1 MLRVN
6 PDSKSHRVEYFNSK
20 SNQWIKGFGNITG
33 VGRPTE
39 SIGGVKIRCI
49 GDSPRDS
56 PISLHSVDEHL
67 YVGLQREKTFKNF
80 VTHGPLSGWS
90 PLPKMTTPFTGCT
103 VAYLN
108 RYLYTV
114 GGYSTAVREPEFV
127 YGCEVRRFN
136 LDTKVW
142 EDLPPIP
149 SSPETTSVAPVV
161 APFMGKLFVYA
172 AGKRG
177 ADKRSLFVFDPVH
190 KTWKYHSK
198 LNVSWLLYDDPR
210 FVIEDGKLFR
220 VLFEK
225 SLSVEPENCIP
236 NVAEFVLNKS
246 ATSIKLS
253 NQQDQ
258 SSRVYVEG
266 HDTFVIGESL
276 FVNLK
281 GYMHKLQISKDQ
293 WNPNFIRQRV
303 RSLNNRSKNLNN
315 WISPVFCKYT
325 FNKVELNMGLPSK

>member
-1 MLRVN
+1 MN
-6 PDSKSHRVEYFNSK
+6 PDSKSHLVEYFNSK
-20 SNQWIKGFGNITG
+20 NNQWIKGFGNITG
-33 VGRPTE
+33 VGKPSKQTI
-39 SIGGVKIRCI
+39 SGVTFRCI
-49 GDSPRDS
+49 NGSPKDR
-56 PISLHSVDEHL
+56 PISLDSVDNNL
-67 YVGLQREKTFKNF
+67 YVGLQRDKTFKNF

-90 PLPKMTTPFTGCT
+90 QLPKMATPFTGCT

-114 GGYSTAVREPEFV
+114 GGYATAAREKEFV
-127 YGCEVRRFN
+127 YGCQARRFN
-136 LDTKVW
+136 IDTKIW

-149 SSPETTSVAPVV
+149 SSPETTSIPPVV
-161 APFMGKLFVYA
+161 TPFMGKLFVYA
-172 AGKRG
+172 AGKGGDERC
-177 ADKRSLFVFDPVH
+177 LFVFDPVH

-198 LNVSWLLYDDPR
+198 LNVSWVLYDDPR
-210 FVIEDGKLFR
+210 FVIEDSKLFR

-225 SLSVEPENCIP
+225 SIGVKPENHVP
-236 NVAEFVLNKS
+236 NIEEFVLNKS

-258 SSRVYVEG
+258 SSRVYVDG

-293 WNPNFIRQRV
+293 WNPYVIRQRIC
-303 RSLNNRSKNLNN
+303 SLRARFKNKNTS
-315 WISPVFCKYT
+315 IAPVFCKYT
-325 FNKVELNMGLPSK
+325 FDKVDLRMDLPSK